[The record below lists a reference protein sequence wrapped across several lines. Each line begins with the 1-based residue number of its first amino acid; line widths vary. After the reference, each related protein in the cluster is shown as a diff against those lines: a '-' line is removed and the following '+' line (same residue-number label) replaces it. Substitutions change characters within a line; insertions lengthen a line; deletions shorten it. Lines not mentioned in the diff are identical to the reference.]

1 MQRIDSLALAKSA
14 SHFSLEHLF
23 LPLPLRILARRVPE
37 LSPPSK
43 PKLYTGLLSDKCV
56 ARRSSHA
63 RQLQAHKSPPPQKKK
78 FAKTTKTN
86 KPPLHSLSAAPE
98 RNAAAGRPSRGP
110 ESLLARTRAPTTMQV
125 HAPHTHAFST
135 SSGPEPPPLY
145 SQAPIG
151 KGQLRQV
158 QRNCGR
164 GDQLLQLLTAPLSSL
179 SLSLSL
185 QLEGEEEE
193 EEEEH
198 LAASLRLRNN
208 NARTTGTTTRPSHCH
223 SAESRFPVRT
233 PVPFA
238 LPLATQALPARYGM
252 LLHGSNGLPL
262 RRQASAVFHAL
273 GPARSR
279 IQGWRA
285 AAEHRPSKSACRKR
299 LIDFAWPGEGR
310 CVFWGWS
317 CARIANEVIQGFVRR
332 MTDLMIGLYSPRTP
346 ARPRALGKQLAKLGE
361 ERKPFAASGAPTLLY
376 VFRPLAFRCVRND
389 LGAHNE
395 MHSSRM

>member
-63 RQLQAHKSPPPQKKK
+63 RQLQAHKAPPPQKKK

-125 HAPHTHAFST
+125 DAPHTHAFST

-164 GDQLLQLLTAPLSSL
+164 GDQLLQFLTAPLSSL
-179 SLSLSL
+179 SLSISATGGRRRRRRRRALSCL
-185 QLEGEEEE
+185 
-193 EEEEH
+193 
-198 LAASLRLRNN
+198 
-208 NARTTGTTTRPSHCH
+208 T
-223 SAESRFPVRT
+223 
-233 PVPFA
+233 
-238 LPLATQALPARYGM
+238 
-252 LLHGSNGLPL
+252 
-262 RRQASAVFHAL
+262 
-273 GPARSR
+273 
-279 IQGWRA
+279 A
-285 AAEHRPSKSACRKR
+285 AAEQQRTYHRHYDTAFPLSQCGKPLSCTDSSALCSSSCNTSPACQIWDALAWEQRPAFATPGQCCFPCPWACTLSHTR
-299 LIDFAWPGEGR
+299 LEG
-310 CVFWGWS
+310 GS
-317 CARIANEVIQGFVRR
+317 
-332 MTDLMIGLYSPRTP
+332 
-346 ARPRALGKQLAKLGE
+346 RAQTKQISLSQAL
-361 ERKPFAASGAPTLLY
+361 
-376 VFRPLAFRCVRND
+376 D
-389 LGAHNE
+389 
-395 MHSSRM
+395 